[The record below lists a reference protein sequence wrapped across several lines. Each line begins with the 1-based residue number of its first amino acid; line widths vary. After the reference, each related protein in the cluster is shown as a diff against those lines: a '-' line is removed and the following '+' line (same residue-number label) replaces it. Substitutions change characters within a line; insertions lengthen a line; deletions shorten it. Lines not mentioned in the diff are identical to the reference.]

1 MNGGINMGKKGVRI
15 GLVGYQFM
23 GKAHSHAYRDIPFF
37 FETDANPILQA
48 ICGRNEDA
56 VSQAADQMGFASYE
70 TDWRVLIERDDIDV
84 IDIVTPNNTHAEI
97 AIAAA
102 NAGKHVITEKP
113 LAMTVEEGERMHE
126 AVSRNGVIHMV
137 CHNYRFVPAIQY
149 AKKLIDDGRIGKI
162 YHFRAN
168 YLQDFIM
175 SPDFP
180 LIWRL
185 NKDVCG
191 SGALG
196 DLAAH
201 SLDVARFLVGEIAE
215 VSATTETFIKERPTG
230 AMTGGLSAK
239 VEGGEKGQ
247 VTVDDA
253 VAIIAKFESGSMGTF
268 EATRFAGG
276 NRNRNQFEI
285 NGEKGSLRWNMEDM
299 NKLELYVADDEVGMQ
314 GFRTIDV
321 TEESHPYMDS
331 YWAAGHMIGYEH
343 TFIHLLHEFL
353 QGVVHGKQPTPN
365 FSDGLKNQVVL
376 AAIEESAR
384 SGRRLSVAEFR
395 DTVKKA

>member
-1 MNGGINMGKKGVRI
+1 MKTEIRI
-15 GLVGYQFM
+15 GLIGYQFM

-37 FETDANPILQA
+37 FDTDVKPVLKA
-48 ICGRNEDA
+48 ICGRNEEA
-56 VSQAADQMGFASYE
+56 VQQAAEQMGWESYE
-70 TDWRVLIERDDIDV
+70 TDWRALIARDDIDV
-84 IDIVTPNNTHAEI
+84 IDIVTPNNTHAEM

-102 NAGKHVITEKP
+102 KAGKHVITEKP
-113 LAMTVEEGERMHE
+113 LAMNVEEAIRMHE
-126 AVSRNGVIHMV
+126 AVTENNVIHMV
-137 CHNYRFVPAIQY
+137 CHNYRYVPAIQY
-149 AKKLIDDGRIGKI
+149 AKRLIAEGRIGKI

-185 NKDVCG
+185 NKEVSG

-196 DLAAH
+196 DLGAH
-201 SLDVARFLVGEIAE
+201 SLDLARFLVGEISE
-215 VSATTETFIKERPTG
+215 VVATTETFIKERPVG

-239 VEGGEKGQ
+239 VKGEEKGS

-253 VAIIAKFESGSMGTF
+253 VAIIAKFENGALGTL

-285 NGEKGSLRWNMEDM
+285 NGERGSVRWNIEDM
-299 NKLELYVADDEVGMQ
+299 NKLELYLADDEEGMQ

-321 TEESHPYMDS
+321 TEESHPYVGS

-343 TFIHLLHEFL
+343 TFIHLLYEFL
-353 QGVVHGKQPTPN
+353 QGIAKNRQPVPN
-365 FSDGLKNQVVL
+365 FEDGVQNQAVL
-376 AAIEESAR
+376 AAVEASANDGTWKR
-384 SGRRLSVAEFR
+384 VA
-395 DTVKKA
+395 DLKYS